1 MVRKTLPWLLAL
13 SACASI
19 AAAGSPHSALQFNL
33 RDTAGATHT
42 QAEWAHSRAIVIFFV
57 TTDCPLSNA
66 YAPEMSRIADSY
78 GPRGVRVYAVQGD
91 TSIPDEEVRHH
102 AKEYGYRFPAL
113 FDPQQ
118 ILAHASGA
126 TITPQAAVLSP
137 EGNVLY
143 LGRIDNRVQDFGKV
157 RYQPTEFDLRD
168 ALDEILAGR
177 PVAHPRTHAIGCS
190 IPFVH

>member
-1 MVRKTLPWLLAL
+1 MVRTTLKWLLAL
-13 SACASI
+13 SACASV
-19 AAAGSPHSALQFNL
+19 AAAGSPHGSLQFSL
-33 RDTAGATHT
+33 RDTEGAVHS
-42 QAEWAHSRAIVIFFV
+42 QAEWAQARAIVIFFV

-91 TSIPDEEVRHH
+91 TTIPDKDVRQH
-102 AKEYGYRFPAL
+102 AKDYGYRFPAL

-118 ILAHASGA
+118 ILARATGA
-126 TITPQAAVLSP
+126 TITPSAAVLSP
-137 EGNVLY
+137 EGSVLY

-168 ALDEILAGR
+168 AIDQVLAGR
-177 PVAHPRTHAIGCS
+177 PVAHPRVHAIGCS
-190 IPFVH
+190 IPFLH